1 MNRSTFS
8 SGPQNWRVFMLRR
21 AQLNTRSQVQY
32 SVYVLP
38 LGNFILVK
46 CRKQFA
52 IIAVVGNVDV
62 KIEIDKGDV
71 SEYTLE
77 QRRQSQYPGGG
88 GGETPKYN

>member
-1 MNRSTFS
+1 
-8 SGPQNWRVFMLRR
+8 MLRR

-88 GGETPKYN
+88 GGGLPNITDGMLDNIFKRNP